1 MECDNCHLP
10 MALDELEQRLE
21 RMFAEHEAREQQG
34 VDERMQKI
42 MRAFPGGIDEHF
54 TVHCALAKAAKAQ
67 EDFYR
72 EIKIDLAK
80 NGLWA
85 LLKVLLAL
93 AILGIASKMGFHL
106 GA

>member
-1 MECDNCHLP
+1 MECDNCHLQR
-10 MALDELEQRLE
+10 ALDELEARIE
-21 RMFAEHEAREQQG
+21 RMFSEHEAREQEG
-34 VDERMQKI
+34 IDDRMKTI

-85 LLKVLLAL
+85 LLKVLFAL